1 MRLLYFQHTWDGAVN
16 AQIQNYGSKKL
27 AHVAF
32 HGSMRAS
39 INDDNIQKIVCEL
52 LDDDGR
58 ILKYDSYEND
68 TAPTPEP
75 TEETAEES
83 TEE

>member
-16 AQIQNYGSKKL
+16 SQIQNYDDKEK

-39 INDDNIQKIVCEL
+39 INDANIRKIVCEL
-52 LDDDGR
+52 MDEDGR
-58 ILKYDSYEND
+58 ILKYDSYEKD

-75 TEETAEES
+75 TEET

>member
-1 MRLLYFQHTWDGAVN
+1 MRLLYFQHTWDGVVN
-16 AQIQNYGSKKL
+16 SQIQNYKDKDS

-39 INDDNIQKIVCEL
+39 INDTNIRKIVCEL
-52 LDDDGR
+52 LDEDGR
-58 ILKYDSYEND
+58 ILKYDSDEKD
-68 TAPTPEP
+68 TQPTPEP
-75 TEETAEES
+75 TPEPEET

>member
-1 MRLLYFQHTWDGAVN
+1 MKLLYFQHTIDGAVN
-16 AQIQNYGSKKL
+16 AQIQNCKDEDS

-39 INDDNIQKIVCEL
+39 INDANIKEIVCEL
-52 LDDDGR
+52 MDDEGK
-58 ILKYDSYEND
+58 ILKYDKYVKKI
-68 TAPTPEP
+68 APTPEP
-75 TEETAEES
+75 TEET

>member
-1 MRLLYFQHTWDGAVN
+1 MRLLYFQHTWDGVVN
-16 AQIQNYGSKKL
+16 SQIQNCKDKDS

-39 INDDNIQKIVCEL
+39 INDTNIKKIVCEL
-52 LDDDGR
+52 LDEDGR
-58 ILKYDSYEND
+58 ILKYDSYEKD
-68 TAPTPEP
+68 TQPTPEP
-75 TEETAEES
+75 TEET

>member
-16 AQIQNYGSKKL
+16 AQIQNYKDKKS

-39 INDDNIQKIVCEL
+39 INDDNIKKIVCEL
-52 LDDDGR
+52 VDDEGHV
-58 ILKYDSYEND
+58 LKYDSYESD

-75 TEETAEES
+75 TEET

>member
-1 MRLLYFQHTWDGAVN
+1 MRLLYFQHTWDGTCN
-16 AQIQNYGSKKL
+16 AKIENYGDKEK

-39 INDDNIQKIVCEL
+39 INDENIKKIVCEL
-52 LDDDGR
+52 MDDDGR
-58 ILKYDSYEND
+58 ILKYDSYEKD

-75 TEETAEES
+75 TEET
-83 TEE
+83 TEEPTEE

>member
-1 MRLLYFQHTWDGAVN
+1 MRLLYFQHTWGEAVN
-16 AQIQNYGSKKL
+16 AQIQNYKDEESCL
-27 AHVAF
+27 VAF

-39 INDDNIQKIVCEL
+39 INDANIREIVCEMM
-52 LDDDGR
+52 DDEGR
-58 ILKYDSYEND
+58 ILKYDKYEKK

-75 TEETAEES
+75 TE